1 MLSTADGY
9 EFTIGAA
16 QWEAT
21 DKEWTTLVT
30 IIDGDKR
37 MRLNVVTPAHIKP
50 AAVAGCVQKSMEQ
63 WSFRGERTMAKPLKG
78 GV

>member
-1 MLSTADGY
+1 MPSTADGY
-9 EFTIGAA
+9 EFKIGGA
-16 QWEAT
+16 QWEVT
-21 DKEWTTLVT
+21 DKEWTSVVT

-37 MRLNVVTPAHIKP
+37 IGMRVVTPAHIKP

-63 WSFRGERTMAKPLKG
+63 WSFRGERAMAKPLKG